1 MSFKLPSLAVA
12 MATISISSIAGAAGL
27 DRSTQP
33 SWAFTQDGTFAYV
46 EHITINPSIEG
57 KDSAAAKPTPHNYT
71 PGHDIA
77 DMAED
82 YQFTNYG
89 AKADINDTVSVGV
102 FFDQPWGADV
112 QYSGNNN
119 FVNGTISAE
128 QLQQVAKNAKDAQEL
143 ALTDGAKYKTS
154 PTDKA
159 LAAAYEQSVKNAKL
173 AGAAYNL
180 AQYVANNPNE
190 GTSVSVSSQNFT
202 GLIGVKLGE
211 QKNLL
216 VYGGPV
222 LQKLEGD
229 VHLRGKAY
237 SATQGYDATFTETTG
252 YGWMAGIAYS
262 KPEIALKAALT
273 YRSEIDH
280 DTHGAEYL
288 PARQQSAT
296 NKITIT
302 TPQSVNLD
310 FQTGLNPTTLLNAK
324 IRWVPWSDF
333 AIKPQS
339 YSDATKLV
347 TDDKGQPLY
356 PNGLNLVDYSD
367 DAWTAEVGIGKK
379 LSDRWAV
386 TGNVGWDS
394 GAGNPT
400 TTLGPVEG
408 YWSLGLG
415 AKYNITP
422 EWSVSAGAK
431 YLMFGDAKTKI
442 PNNDVVGEFTDNH
455 ATVYGVR
462 LSYQKK

>member
-12 MATISISSIAGAAGL
+12 MATISISSVAGAAGL

-119 FVNGTISAE
+119 FVNATISAE
-128 QLQQVAKNAKDAQEL
+128 QLQQVA
-143 ALTDGAKYKTS
+143 
-154 PTDKA
+154 
-159 LAAAYEQSVKNAKL
+159 KNAKL

-211 QKNLL
+211 QKNLQ

-333 AIKPQS
+333 AIIPQRSKPC
-339 YSDATKLV
+339 
-347 TDDKGQPLY
+347 
-356 PNGLNLVDYSD
+356 
-367 DAWTAEVGIGKK
+367 
-379 LSDRWAV
+379 
-386 TGNVGWDS
+386 
-394 GAGNPT
+394 
-400 TTLGPVEG
+400 
-408 YWSLGLG
+408 
-415 AKYNITP
+415 
-422 EWSVSAGAK
+422 
-431 YLMFGDAKTKI
+431 
-442 PNNDVVGEFTDNH
+442 
-455 ATVYGVR
+455 
-462 LSYQKK
+462 